1 MSNKDAFEKF
11 DQDNPQVWKLFVQ
24 LVIKHINA
32 GHKRGSVEFI
42 FNIMRWEHD
51 METTDPFYKINN
63 NILYFISYI
72 ELQNLKIRR
81 FTTGVFNF

>member
-32 GHKRGSVEFI
+32 GHKRGSV
-42 FNIMRWEHD
+42 
-51 METTDPFYKINN
+51 
-63 NILYFISYI
+63 
-72 ELQNLKIRR
+72 
-81 FTTGVFNF
+81 